1 MIQARK
7 GWKKK
12 SHPHQLCSANVCF
25 HCNKKDHFSS
35 HCLPKTMGELTTP
48 LYQQTDSNVPDDD
61 LYSDAVFLSADAV
74 YADAVN
80 KTNFS

>member
-1 MIQARK
+1 
-7 GWKKK
+7 
-12 SHPHQLCSANVCF
+12 
-25 HCNKKDHFSS
+25 
-35 HCLPKTMGELTTP
+35 MGELTTP